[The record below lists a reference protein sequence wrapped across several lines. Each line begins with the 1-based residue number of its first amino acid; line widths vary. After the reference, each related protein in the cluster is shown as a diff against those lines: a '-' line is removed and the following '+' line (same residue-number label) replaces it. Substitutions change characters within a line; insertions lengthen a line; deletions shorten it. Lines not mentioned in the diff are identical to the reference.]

1 MNNSSGSRSSF
12 GMTGGQIA
20 ILAVL
25 ALLTFGVV
33 IGGGYYVITDSGLI
47 GGTENEPVAQSPA
60 TQTNTPDGE
69 SPPTPTSTP
78 QSGGKLPPVWTSTP
92 FGLAEIDYVQWA
104 IQLSDLPMGF
114 KNVPVDEF
122 EPESGL
128 IGEDGNGEI
137 VNSFSFSKEDD
148 EFQAVYG
155 FTGLVLEHE
164 QQAFDESLSMSD
176 AEVDEL
182 VNSFEH
188 NGILER
194 GTIDN
199 LEELGDVAMGY
210 RYLLDMESVD
220 LRFEFIIFRNDIAGA
235 MLFTAYIDGMPAP
248 VSLRDLAD
256 VLDQR
261 IIPTLPNNP

>member
-1 MNNSSGSRSSF
+1 MNDSHGRRSSF

-20 ILAVL
+20 VLAVL

-33 IGGGYYVITDSGLI
+33 IGGGYYVFKDSGLI

-69 SPPTPTSTP
+69 SPPTATSTSE
-78 QSGGKLPPVWTSTP
+78 SGGKLPPAWTPTP
-92 FGLAEIDYVQWA
+92 FGLAEINYVQWT

-114 KNVPVDEF
+114 KKIPFEEF
-122 EPESGL
+122 EAESGFM
-128 IGEDGNGEI
+128 GDEDEGEI
-137 VNSFSFSKEDD
+137 VNAFSFSKEDD
-148 EFQAVYG
+148 NFQVVYG

-164 QQAFDESLSMSD
+164 RQGFDDAISMSD
-176 AEVDEL
+176 VELDEM
-182 VNSFEH
+182 VNSFDH

-199 LEELGDVAMGY
+199 LEGLGDIAMGY
-210 RYLLDMESVD
+210 SYLLDMEGID
-220 LRFEFIIFRNDIAGA
+220 FRLEFILFRRDIAGA
-235 MLFTAYIDGMPAP
+235 MIFTAYVDDMPTP
-248 VSLRDLAD
+248 VSIRDLAY